1 MRITVPDWNIRTIF
15 GTEPMTEYFY
25 HGIEVHEVE
34 TGPRVIQSPKSSVI
48 GIIGTA
54 PEADDDMFPYH
65 KPVLLHGSLKEAAEL
80 GEAGT
85 LLTCIQG
92 IFDQIGAYV
101 VVIRVPE
108 GETEEETMNNI
119 IGGVAEDT
127 DEYKGVHAFLSSG
140 SYVHVIPRI
149 LIAPYFTHRRGE
161 ENANSDSGNA
171 VIAALLPIAERLRAI
186 VIAEGGPG
194 TSDKEAIDASTDF
207 TDSRLFRVDP
217 WVINYKQETVPP
229 SPYVAGLIAKS
240 DVERGFWWSPS
251 NREIKG
257 IIGISRPI
265 DFALGDTECRANYLN
280 ANNIATIIRHNG
292 LRLWGNRTCSSDP
305 KWAYLSVR
313 RTADMI
319 NEAILKSHLWAV
331 DRNITRTYLEEV
343 TESVNSY
350 LAHLKAKGAILGGR
364 CYADP
369 DLNSPAQ
376 IAQGVVYFD
385 FDFTAPYPAERI
397 VFKSHLIDGYIKEI
411 L

>member
-1 MRITVPDWNIRTIF
+1 
-15 GTEPMTEYFY
+15 MTEYFY
-25 HGIEVHEVE
+25 HGVEVLEVE

-54 PEADDDMFPYH
+54 PEADESSFPYH
-65 KPVLLHGSLKEAAEL
+65 KPVLLHGSLKEAAKL

-85 LLTCIQG
+85 LLACIQG
-92 IFDQIGAYV
+92 IFAQIGAYV
-101 VVIRVPE
+101 IVIRVPE
-108 GETEEETMNNI
+108 GETEKETLYNM
-119 IGGVAEDT
+119 IGGVDAETGD
-127 DEYKGVHAFLSSG
+127 YKGVYGFLSAG
-140 SYVHVIPRI
+140 SYLQVIPRI
-149 LIAPYFTHRRGE
+149 LIAPYYTHQRGKDSESSE
-161 ENANSDSGNA
+161 ESIHSDLGNP
-171 VIAALLPIAERLRAI
+171 VLAALLPIAERLRAI

-194 TSDKEAIDASTDF
+194 TSDKEAIDASLDF
-207 TDSRLFRVDP
+207 ADSRLFRVDP
-217 WVINYKQETVPP
+217 WVINDKQEIVPP

-251 NREIKG
+251 NQEIKG

-292 LRLWGNRTCSSDP
+292 LRLWGNRTCSSDL

-369 DLNSPAQ
+369 DLNSPEQ
-376 IAQGVVYFD
+376 IAQGVVYFN